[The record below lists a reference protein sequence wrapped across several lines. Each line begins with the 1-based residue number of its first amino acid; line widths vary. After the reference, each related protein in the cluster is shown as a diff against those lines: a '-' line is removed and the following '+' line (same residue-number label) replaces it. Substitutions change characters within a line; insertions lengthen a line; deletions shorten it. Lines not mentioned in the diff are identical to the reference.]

1 MKAKLTVTLDDGSTF
16 VKEYS
21 QEDSKMFVRDQRTGE
36 VVCMLSYEIRID
48 EAAWMDIMLRRM
60 KGRKL

>member
-36 VVCMLSYEIRID
+36 TVCRLSYEIRIE
-48 EAAWMDIMLRRM
+48 EATFHDIMLRTLMR
-60 KGRKL
+60 RDQ